1 LSKDNACDPESQW
14 FKLVNSTRSSTM
26 TKLWL
31 GWMQTSISQQRTFWG
46 SF

>member
-26 TKLWL
+26 TKPLSR
-31 GWMQTSISQQRTFWG
+31 MNSILNFPAKDFHG